1 MDHLSH
7 PVSSQSQATH
17 HQPNLRRRSRP
28 ATLRTQRRLLSRILR
43 RRSPHSTP
51 SDLRG
56 YLRTLALGRNA
67 RTATDSTHAAAPSA
81 TSPQISATLPQ
92 QSQPQPRP
100 ALSLLMNSRKQEG
113 GASLQGL
120 CNEGRASF
128 QGLRDKGGAGLQ
140 GLRQKAPRNQR
151 ALAPE
156 VPASQLSANKPRRT
170 GLTGHCPLTTGHC
183 LYEPTMNSRC
193 GKRIPRP
200 RTKPVIAEDTTCGV
214 SLLTGT
220 ISGSNFAFP

>member
-100 ALSLLMNSRKQEG
+100 ALSLLMNSRKH
-113 GASLQGL
+113 
-120 CNEGRASF
+120 
-128 QGLRDKGGAGLQ
+128 KGGAGLQ

-193 GKRIPRP
+193 GKRIPHP